1 MLKVKQIGKSSN
13 FKSLV
18 EKINKDVKCK
28 KYTVL
33 HWNMLPSDIT
43 EAVMF
48 NCIYVLGTG
57 SLYPVGTSIDTFSL
71 YPVFTQVFGILLSD
85 LSYS

>member
-1 MLKVKQIGKSSN
+1 
-13 FKSLV
+13 
-18 EKINKDVKCK
+18 
-28 KYTVL
+28 
-33 HWNMLPSDIT
+33 MLPSDIT